1 MFLMAD
7 SVFSIL
13 SFLFEVV
20 LHPMLVIVP
29 VFVLIYHVI
38 MLLVP

>member
-13 SFLFEVV
+13 SFLFQVV
-20 LHPMLVIVP
+20 LHSMLLIVP

-38 MLLVP
+38 MLSVP